1 MRLFLFSLACACLAC
16 YSVNSNGQSA
26 HKLYYDNALTSNVSD
41 EPQFID
47 DLFMAPHYKK
57 EVNKNIVDGRIS
69 MPGYGNEEK
78 KFTVIN
84 NQVVLVSTGVPEA
97 KDTTNIADKNAEP
110 VNNNIEPDET
120 AKNNTPTILPVTAP
134 TKLPPV
140 ITDPIVTVEETTP
153 GLEEEVLVEPVIT
166 KYAEM
171 ISVEPSD
178 ITNYPLYHFIDQW
191 YGTRYKYGGTD
202 NRGIDCS
209 AFSQKLYGKVFNV
222 ELVRTARE
230 QHRIADKIKDYDEAT
245 EGDLV
250 FFRIHRL
257 RISHVGVYLANGYFV
272 HASKSKGVVISNL
285 SNKYWSRRYASCGH
299 VEREDKTISESD
311 YLQ

>member
-1 MRLFLFSLACACLAC
+1 MRLFLCSLAGACILTSSINA
-16 YSVNSNGQSA
+16 NSQSA
-26 HKLYYDNALTSNVSD
+26 HQLYYDNAVASLVSD
-41 EPQFID
+41 EPQFING
-47 DLFMAPHYKK
+47 LFMEPHHRK
-57 EVNKNIVDGRIS
+57 EVNKNIIE
-69 MPGYGNEEK
+69 GYKNSFGFGNEEK

-84 NQVVLVSTGVPEA
+84 NQVVLVNNNGTEP
-97 KDTTNIADKNAEP
+97 KDTTLITYKNAEQVIDNNAEPAKTEIP
-110 VNNNIEPDET
+110 VT
-120 AKNNTPTILPVTAP
+120 GQTTLPVKVAA
-134 TKLPPV
+134 
-140 ITDPIVTVEETTP
+140 IETDHPIGDEP
-153 GLEEEVLVEPVIT
+153 SPAISEEEIIEPVIT
-166 KYAEM
+166 KYAGM

-191 YGTRYKYGGTD
+191 YGIRYRYGGSD
-202 NRGIDCS
+202 IKGIDCS
-209 AFSQKLYGKVFNV
+209 AFSQKLYSKVYGI

-230 QHRIADKIKDYDEAT
+230 QHRIAERIRDYEEAS
-245 EGDLV
+245 EGDLI

-285 SNKYWSRRYASCGH
+285 NNKYWTRRYAGCGH